1 MTKRKPKSKKRQKI
15 TLNPGEVVVMGKP
28 KFAQR
33 DHGWTVTHQT
43 SNIHVI
49 RINRKSA
56 ANFEQWILFMA
67 DNHHDSKAADHD
79 MERRL
84 LEQALER
91 NAIVCGV
98 GDQLDLMA
106 GQGDRRAH
114 KGGLRS
120 SLLADNYFDRVIDEA
135 AEFYAPY
142 ASCMAVMATG
152 NHESAWLRYHESN
165 PTEHLVRAI
174 KDRAVTQLGAG
185 GYGGYILFQVNLG
198 GSQLAYC
205 VRYQH
210 GTGSGASPMSFG
222 VLDTRRM
229 YSWLEGVDSIVIS
242 HNHASNV
249 VGIARE
255 FLNTHNGVYTIDK
268 RYCDLIRVGT
278 TKDSWIH
285 SQAAGGWEVEKGFG
299 PSPCRQ
305 KWVRLFIRWEAIKS
319 ASGKASGRPR
329 LCWEVMDAQ

>member
-1 MTKRKPKSKKRQKI
+1 MTKRKPKAKTAKI
-15 TLNPGEVVVMGKP
+15 PMNHGEVVVMGKP
-28 KFAQR
+28 KFASR
-33 DHGWTVTHQT
+33 NHGWTVAHHTQ
-43 SNIHVI
+43 NIHVI
-49 RINRKSA
+49 QIDRSSA
-56 ANFEQWILFMA
+56 SDFEQWILFMA

-98 GDQLDLMA
+98 GDQLDLM
-106 GQGDRRAH
+106 QGRSDRRAH
-114 KGGLRS
+114 KSALRS

-135 AEFYAPY
+135 ADFYAPY

-152 NHESAWLRYHESN
+152 NHESAWCLYHESN

-185 GYGGYILFQVNLG
+185 GYGGYILFQINIG
-198 GSQLAYC
+198 GPKLTYC

-255 FLNTHNGVYTIDK
+255 FLNTHNGLYRIDK

-305 KWVRLFIRWEAIKS
+305 KWVRLFIRWENVV
-319 ASGKASGRPR
+319 SGLNRKQHGRPR

>member
-1 MTKRKPKSKKRQKI
+1 MTKRKPKKRS
-15 TLNPGEVVVMGKP
+15 LPRVNHGEVLVIGQP
-28 KFAQR
+28 KHGPR
-33 DHGWTVTHQT
+33 DHGWSVTHHT

-49 RINRKSA
+49 TIDRKSA
-56 ANFEQWILFMA
+56 SNFEQWILFMA

-84 LEQALER
+84 LEQAVAR

-98 GDQLDLMA
+98 GDQLDLMG

-120 SLLADNYFDRVIDEA
+120 SLLADNYFDKVIEEA
-135 AEFYAPY
+135 ADFYAPY

-185 GYGGYILFQVNLG
+185 GYGGYILFQIKIG
-198 GSQLAYC
+198 GSKLAYC

-255 FLNTHNGVYTIDK
+255 FLNTHSGVYRVDK

-285 SQAAGGWEVEKGFG
+285 SQGAGGWEVEKGFG

-305 KWVRLFIRWEAIKS
+305 KWVRLFVRWEATKRS
-319 ASGKASGRPR
+319 SGRTSGVPR